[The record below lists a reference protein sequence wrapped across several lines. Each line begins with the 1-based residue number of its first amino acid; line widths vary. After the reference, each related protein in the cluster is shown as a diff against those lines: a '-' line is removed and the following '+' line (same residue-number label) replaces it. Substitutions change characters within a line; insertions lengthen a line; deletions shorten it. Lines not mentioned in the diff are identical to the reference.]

1 MGSHDRATL
10 MIADP
15 ARIPATAPLAELAC
29 ATTTPTG
36 PEADHATVSTKVRRT
51 AGRILSG
58 GVRRGLR
65 SVHPADRQPDPDR
78 ERHRRG
84 GPPRLRSV
92 RPGAHQPGED
102 RHHHTHPDHDQQ
114 AEARAGRTLPLS
126 EAFLRQR
133 HFSSRHAA
141 VNQAPAHTDRS
152 PRRWPCHHA
161 CGHSSAATGTLGAQ
175 PMLR

>member
-36 PEADHATVSTKVRRT
+36 PEADHATGEHQQVRRT

-84 GPPRLRSV
+84 GPPRASGAYVPEPTNPARIATTTPAPTMTSRR
-92 RPGAHQPGED
+92 RPEPVG
-102 RHHHTHPDHDQQ
+102 RH
-114 AEARAGRTLPLS
+114 L
-126 EAFLRQR
+126 
-133 HFSSRHAA
+133 
-141 VNQAPAHTDRS
+141 
-152 PRRWPCHHA
+152 
-161 CGHSSAATGTLGAQ
+161 
-175 PMLR
+175 